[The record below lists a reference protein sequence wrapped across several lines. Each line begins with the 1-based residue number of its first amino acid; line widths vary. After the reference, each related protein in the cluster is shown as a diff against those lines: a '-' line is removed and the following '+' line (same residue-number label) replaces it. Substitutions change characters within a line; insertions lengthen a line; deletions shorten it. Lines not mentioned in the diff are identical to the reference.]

1 MNGHVIGII
10 YKEFDKKDHLIR
22 EAWCKG
28 ETSKILREFTSIF
41 DPTTGGYKLIER
53 DRNGKIVTQEIV
65 LSSIN

>member
-10 YKEFDKKDHLIR
+10 YKEFDDKDHLIR

-41 DPTTGGYKLIER
+41 DPTTGDYKLIER

-65 LSSIN
+65 LSSMN